1 MGYHIKQVPGGLMA
15 SKLSFTE
22 FQGFMSN
29 ALSISTDELTP
40 EASLLNDLAVDSL
53 KLVELMLRFEN
64 QLGVSIPSQD
74 AWEINTVGDA
84 YSYYADHFEE

>member
-1 MGYHIKQVPGGLMA
+1 MA
-15 SKLSFTE
+15 GKLSFSE
-22 FQGFMSN
+22 FQAFLSN
-29 ALSISTDELTP
+29 TLSIPTDELVP

-84 YSYYADHFEE
+84 YSYYADHFEA

>member
-1 MGYHIKQVPGGLMA
+1 
-15 SKLSFTE
+15 
-22 FQGFMSN
+22 
-29 ALSISTDELTP
+29 LTP
-40 EASLLNDLAVDSL
+40 DASLLNDLAVDSL

-84 YSYYADHFEE
+84 YAYYADHFEG

>member
-1 MGYHIKQVPGGLMA
+1 MA
-15 SKLSFTE
+15 DKLSFVE
-22 FQGFMSN
+22 FQGFLSN
-29 ALSISTDELTP
+29 ALSISTEELTP
-40 EASLLNDLAVDSL
+40 DASLLNDLAVDSL

-84 YSYYADHFEE
+84 YTYYAEHFES

>member
-1 MGYHIKQVPGGLMA
+1 MA
-15 SKLSFTE
+15 NRLAFNE
-22 FQGFMSN
+22 FQSFLSN
-29 ALSISTDELTP
+29 ALSISVEELTP
-40 EASLLNDLAVDSL
+40 GASLLNDLAVDSL

-84 YSYYADHFEE
+84 YNYYADHFEG

>member
-1 MGYHIKQVPGGLMA
+1 M
-15 SKLSFTE
+15 SEKLSFAE
-22 FQGFMSN
+22 FQGFLSN
-29 ALSISTDELTP
+29 ALSISTEELVP
-40 EASLLNDLAVDSL
+40 DASLLNDLAVDSL

-84 YSYYADHFEE
+84 YTYYVDHFDS

>member
-1 MGYHIKQVPGGLMA
+1 MA
-15 SKLSFTE
+15 NKLSFGE
-22 FQGFMSN
+22 FQVFLSN
-29 ALSISTDELTP
+29 TLSIAVDELTP
-40 EASLLNDLAVDSL
+40 DASLLNDLAVDSL

-84 YSYYADHFEE
+84 YNYYADHFES

>member
-1 MGYHIKQVPGGLMA
+1 MA
-15 SKLSFTE
+15 GKLSFIE
-22 FQGFMSN
+22 FQPFLSN
-29 ALSISTDELTP
+29 ALSISEEELVP

-84 YSYYADHFEE
+84 YTYYADHFEG

>member
-1 MGYHIKQVPGGLMA
+1 MA
-15 SKLSFTE
+15 GKLSFSE
-22 FQGFMSN
+22 FQDFMSN

-74 AWEINTVGDA
+74 AWEINSVGDA
-84 YSYYADHFEE
+84 YNYYSEHFED

>member
-1 MGYHIKQVPGGLMA
+1 MA
-15 SKLSFTE
+15 NPLTYIE
-22 FQGFMSN
+22 FQSFLSN
-29 ALSISTDELTP
+29 ALSIPTEELTP

-84 YSYYADHFEE
+84 YNYYAEHFEG